1 MAIIVKTENGYEA
14 YQSIEALSNLGV
26 ALARREESCEE
37 RSEAIAIECDE
48 LITPLIVLLNNMG
61 FKTKACCS
69 GHAYYD
75 VTTMESFH
83 SHKGYQYTDKVHRS
97 LGYIYFEED
106 NSFLEYM
113 RYKPTPYRF
122 KIDDEKPII
131 RWEAPDDEED
141 PMVLTWFNVHAI
153 QILYDVAKRMEV
165 IRTAK
170 IKKEEPEK
178 ESDHLRDLFECSP
191 EERALLLGII
201 NNLKEEFPTRRL
213 YEMLCTK
220 QNEESKKEGPEKC
233 DVESFTKN
241 VMNNLE
247 AILCSAEDVADEIL
261 KTIEKSPKE
270 DHYWWKML
278 VDQDFYNKE
287 TLEWLEKVL
296 KNLENE

>member
-83 SHKGYQYTDKVHRS
+83 SHEGYQYTDEVHRS

-106 NSFLEYM
+106 NSFLEHM
-113 RYKPTPYRF
+113 RHKPTPYRF

-153 QILYDVAKRMEV
+153 QNLYDVAKRMEV

-178 ESDHLRDLFECSP
+178 ESDHLRDLFECSL
-191 EERALLLGII
+191 EE
-201 NNLKEEFPTRRL
+201 
-213 YEMLCTK
+213 
-220 QNEESKKEGPEKC
+220 KKEIL
-233 DVESFTKN
+233 DF
-241 VMNNLE
+241 MNNLGKNTTE
-247 AILCSAEDVADEIL
+247 RFWCKIFGDIQREMAKKEEPDTAE
-261 KTIEKSPKE
+261 
-270 DHYWWKML
+270 YWWKML
-278 VDQDFYNKE
+278 VDHVFHGKE
-287 TLEWLEKVL
+287 TLE
-296 KNLENE
+296 